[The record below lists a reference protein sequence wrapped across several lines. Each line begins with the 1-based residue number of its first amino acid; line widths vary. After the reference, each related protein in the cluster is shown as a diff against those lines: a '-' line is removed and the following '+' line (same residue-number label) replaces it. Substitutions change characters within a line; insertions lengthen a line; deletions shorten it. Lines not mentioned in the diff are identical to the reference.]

1 MPKYWVCTHIW
12 LYTYTVILLLDLL
25 ISGISYQLISSG
37 AFFTLLTTPLVSLCY
52 DYASI
57 LCCLLYAYVF
67 PVESDTGIL
76 YIFSYGFFLPRLGN
90 CLICF
95 PYLLC
100 LTLYLFSLIYY
111 MYAIRVFYL
120 YTKIILFLSKKSEN
134 ELYILIIL
142 YF

>member
-12 LYTYTVILLLDLL
+12 LYTYTFILLLDLL

-67 PVESDTGIL
+67 PVESQTLGFYISFLMVFFFLDLVTASFAFLTCFVSLYTYSLSYIICNKGIL
-76 YIFSYGFFLPRLGN
+76 PVHKNHTIF
-90 CLICF
+90 
-95 PYLLC
+95 
-100 LTLYLFSLIYY
+100 
-111 MYAIRVFYL
+111 VK
-120 YTKIILFLSKKSEN
+120 KI
-134 ELYILIIL
+134 
-142 YF
+142 